1 MTDKTQQLRKHK
13 RIATGLFIAMMLLY
27 FLMVFLLKHQPQTW
41 MNYVQA
47 FSEAAMVGALADW
60 FAVTALFRYPMGIK
74 IPHTNLIENSKNSIG
89 DNLGNFVTDNFL
101 TSENIR
107 PYIEKI
113 DLALFASTWMDHPKN
128 QQNLEREINHI
139 LRKII
144 TNLDDTAVVN
154 FLAVKAQEGIR
165 AIPVQNVVSQGLI
178 YAIENNEH
186 NRLID
191 LILPEAKKYVE
202 QNREEIYQKVT
213 EKKPILGLIGGKAV
227 TNQLI
232 SGILAFFDE
241 IQKNQDHKIRLELTS
256 RLLDLTQEINSSE
269 SWKEKFD
276 DLLQQ
281 FITPEKITS
290 YLADMLD
297 SLKEEL
303 IAQLSDSNSTVSNYI
318 HNNVKQLTEQ
328 LKNDENTK
336 IKINSWVQHS
346 LYKMILNN
354 TNEVGNLIRKTVGN
368 WDGKELSEKLE
379 LEVGKD
385 LQFIRING
393 TLVGGLV
400 GLLIYI
406 ITHWIIN

>member
-1 MTDKTQQLRKHK
+1 MTDKKKQLRKHK
-13 RIATGLFIAMMLLY
+13 RIATGLFIAMMLIY

-60 FAVTALFRYPMGIK
+60 FAVTALFRYPMGIR

-113 DLALFASTWMDHPKN
+113 DLALFASTWMENPKN
-128 QQNLEREINHI
+128 QQILEREINHI
-139 LRKII
+139 LQKII
-144 TNLDDTAVVN
+144 TNLDDTTVVH
-154 FLAVKAQEGIR
+154 FLTIKAHEGIR
-165 AIPVQNVVSQGLI
+165 AIPIQNLVSQGLI

-191 LILPEAKKYVE
+191 LILPEAKNYVE
-202 QNREEIYQKVT
+202 QNREEIYHKVT

-241 IQKNQDHKIRLELTS
+241 IEKNPDHKIRIELTS

-269 SWKEKFD
+269 SWKQKFD
-276 DLLQQ
+276 DILEQ
-281 FITPEKITS
+281 FITPEKISS
-290 YLADMLD
+290 YLSELVDT
-297 SLKEEL
+297 LKEEL
-303 IAQLSDSNSTVSNYI
+303 LDQLNDPNSPVSTYI
-318 HNNVKQLTEQ
+318 HNNIKQLTSQ

-336 IKINSWVQHS
+336 VKINTWVQHS

-354 TNEVGNLIRKTVGN
+354 TQEVGNLIRKTVGN

-400 GLLIYI
+400 GLIIYM

>member
-1 MTDKTQQLRKHK
+1 MTDKKKQLRKHK
-13 RIATGLFIAMMLLY
+13 RIATGLFIAMMLIY

-60 FAVTALFRYPMGIK
+60 FAVTALFRYPMGLK

-89 DNLGNFVTDNFL
+89 DNLGSFVTDNFL

-107 PYIEKI
+107 PYVEKI
-113 DLALFASTWMDHPKN
+113 DLALFAANWLDHSKN
-128 QQNLEREINHI
+128 QQLLEREINKI
-139 LRKII
+139 LKKIV
-144 TNLDDTAVVN
+144 TNLDQATVLD
-154 FLAVKAQEGIR
+154 FLTVKAQQGIQ
-165 AIPVQNVVSQGLI
+165 AIPVQNLVSQGLI

-202 QNREEIYQKVT
+202 ANRDEIYHKVT

-232 SGILAFFDE
+232 SGIVSFFDE
-241 IQKNQDHKIRLELTS
+241 ILYNPDHKIRIELTS

-269 SWKEKFD
+269 VWKQKFD
-276 DLLQQ
+276 DILEQ
-281 FITPEKITS
+281 FITPEKINS
-290 YLADMLD
+290 YLSELIDT
-297 SLKEEL
+297 LKEEL
-303 IAQLSDSNSTVSNYI
+303 LDQLSDSNSAVSNYI
-318 HNNVKQLTEQ
+318 HNNIKELTTQ
-328 LKNDENTK
+328 LKSDENTRS
-336 IKINSWVQHS
+336 KINTWVQHS
-346 LYKMILNN
+346 VYKMILNN
-354 TNEVGNLIRKTVGN
+354 TQEVGNLIRNTVGN

-400 GLLIYI
+400 GLIIYVV
-406 ITHWIIN
+406 THWIIS

>member
-1 MTDKTQQLRKHK
+1 MTDKKKQLRKHK
-13 RIATGLFIAMMLLY
+13 RIATGLFIAMMLIY

-60 FAVTALFRYPMGIK
+60 FAVTALFRYPMGLK

-89 DNLGNFVTDNFL
+89 DNLGSFVTDNFL

-107 PYIEKI
+107 PYVEKI
-113 DLALFASTWMDHPKN
+113 DLALFAANWLDHSKN
-128 QQNLEREINHI
+128 QDLLEKEINKI
-139 LRKII
+139 LKNIL
-144 TNLDDTAVVN
+144 TNLDQATVLD
-154 FLAVKAQEGIR
+154 FLTVKAQQGIQ
-165 AIPVQNVVSQGLI
+165 AIPVQNLVSQGLI

-202 QNREEIYQKVT
+202 ANRDEIYHKVT

-232 SGILAFFDE
+232 SGIVSFFDE
-241 IQKNQDHKIRLELTS
+241 ILYNQDHKIRIELTS

-269 SWKEKFD
+269 VWKQKFD
-276 DLLQQ
+276 DILEQ
-281 FITPEKITS
+281 FITPEKINT
-290 YLADMLD
+290 YLSELVDT
-297 SLKEEL
+297 LKEEL
-303 IAQLSDSNSTVSNYI
+303 LDQLNDSNSPVSKYI
-318 HNNVKQLTEQ
+318 HNNIKQLANQ
-328 LKNDENTK
+328 LKSDESTRS
-336 IKINSWVQHS
+336 KINTWVQHS
-346 LYKMILNN
+346 VYKMILNN
-354 TNEVGNLIRKTVGN
+354 TQEVGNLIRNTVGN

-400 GLLIYI
+400 GLIIYVV
-406 ITHWIIN
+406 THWIVS

>member
-1 MTDKTQQLRKHK
+1 MTDKTKQLKKHK
-13 RIATGLFIAMMLLY
+13 RIATGLFVAMMVIY
-27 FLMVFLLKHQPQTW
+27 FLMVFLLKYQPQTW

-60 FAVTALFRYPMGIK
+60 FAVTALFRYPMGLK

-89 DNLGNFVTDNFL
+89 DNLGSFVTDNFL

-107 PYIEKI
+107 PYVEKI
-113 DLALFASTWMDHPKN
+113 DLALFAANWLDHSKN
-128 QQNLEREINHI
+128 QQLLEKEINKVLKNI
-139 LRKII
+139 L
-144 TNLDDTAVVN
+144 TNLDQATVLD
-154 FLAVKAQEGIR
+154 FLTVKAQQGIQ
-165 AIPVQNVVSQGLI
+165 AIPVQNLVSQGLI

-202 QNREEIYQKVT
+202 ANRDEIYHKVT

-232 SGILAFFDE
+232 SGIVSFFDE
-241 IQKNQDHKIRLELTS
+241 ILYNQDHKIRIELTS

-269 SWKEKFD
+269 IWKQKFD
-276 DLLQQ
+276 DILEQ
-281 FITPEKITS
+281 FITPEKINT
-290 YLADMLD
+290 YLSELVDT
-297 SLKEEL
+297 LKEEL
-303 IAQLSDSNSTVSNYI
+303 LDQLNDSNSPVSNYI
-318 HNNVKQLTEQ
+318 HNNIKQLTNQ
-328 LKNDENTK
+328 LKSDESTRS
-336 IKINSWVQHS
+336 KINTWVQHS
-346 LYKMILNN
+346 VYKMILNN
-354 TNEVGNLIRKTVGN
+354 TQEVGNLIRNTVGN

-400 GLLIYI
+400 GLIIYVV
-406 ITHWIIN
+406 THWIIS

>member
-1 MTDKTQQLRKHK
+1 MTDKKKQLRKHK
-13 RIATGLFIAMMLLY
+13 RIATGLFIAMMLIY

-60 FAVTALFRYPMGIK
+60 FAVTALFRYPMGLK

-89 DNLGNFVTDNFL
+89 DNLGSFVTDNFL

-107 PYIEKI
+107 PYVEKI
-113 DLALFASTWMDHPKN
+113 DLALFAANWLDHSKN
-128 QQNLEREINHI
+128 QDLLEKEINKI
-139 LRKII
+139 LKNILI
-144 TNLDDTAVVN
+144 NLDQATVLD
-154 FLAVKAQEGIR
+154 FLTVKAQQGIQ
-165 AIPVQNVVSQGLI
+165 AIPVQNLVSQGLI

-202 QNREEIYQKVT
+202 ANRDEIYHKVT

-232 SGILAFFDE
+232 SGIVSFFDE
-241 IQKNQDHKIRLELTS
+241 ILYNQDHKIRIELTS

-269 SWKEKFD
+269 VWKHKFD
-276 DLLQQ
+276 DILEQ
-281 FITPEKITS
+281 FITPEKINT
-290 YLADMLD
+290 YLSELVDT
-297 SLKEEL
+297 LKEEL
-303 IAQLSDSNSTVSNYI
+303 LDQLSDSNSPVSKYI
-318 HNNVKQLTEQ
+318 HNNIKQLANQ
-328 LKNDENTK
+328 LKSDESTRS
-336 IKINSWVQHS
+336 KINTWVQHS
-346 LYKMILNN
+346 VYKMILNN
-354 TNEVGNLIRKTVGN
+354 TQEVGNLIRNTVGN

-400 GLLIYI
+400 GLIIYVV
-406 ITHWIIN
+406 THWIVS